1 MLSRLIWLAMIF
13 AATAAAPQQEQRMM
27 DRIMNPDR
35 DRANPMGVK
44 AFAAKPFEGREF
56 EGSGQYTGVKSF
68 RSKEYA
74 TREFFGIRNPWFGK
88 KVYAT
93 EAAREL
99 NRYVLADRGYSSR
112 RFETRAAADQDRAAP
127 LREATGKDNTREF
140 LARGKAQG
148 SIDAAY
154 PSRGD
159 ALSIDEVRELLNR
172 PR

>member
-1 MLSRLIWLAMIF
+1 MPCAAMP
-13 AATAAAPQQEQRMM
+13 AP
-27 DRIMNPDR
+27 
-35 DRANPMGVK
+35 
-44 AFAAKPFEGREF
+44 
-56 EGSGQYTGVKSF
+56 
-68 RSKEYA
+68 
-74 TREFFGIRNPWFGK
+74 
-88 KVYAT
+88 
-93 EAAREL
+93 
-99 NRYVLADRGYSSR
+99 
-112 RFETRAAADQDRAAP
+112 AP